1 MSGREWYIIE
11 CELIE
16 LKQQI
21 LRLVSRNDVYIYDV
35 NVSNLGGPN
44 GTLGGRSPSSIEES
58 LIQKIW
64 VEGVG
69 RPTPLL

>member
-44 GTLGGRSPSSIEES
+44 GTLGGRSPIH
-58 LIQKIW
+58 
-64 VEGVG
+64 
-69 RPTPLL
+69 